1 MSVNMPEAA
10 SVKNKRIAK
19 NTLLLYVRT
28 FFTMCVS
35 LFTSRLTLEALGV
48 DNFGIYNVVG
58 GLVGMFSIISGSITG
73 SISRYLT
80 YGIGKGDIEKLK
92 VLFSTSVNVLLIL
105 SGIIILLGETIG
117 IWFLTHKLNI
127 PENQMYAAHWVL
139 QCSLL
144 AFVLGLISIPYN
156 AAIVAHEKM
165 NVFAYM
171 TILDVLFRLGIV
183 YTLFVTPFDRLIT
196 YSVFLVCVGLIM
208 RLIYGIYCTRHF
220 AECHYERVFDKGIFK
235 DMSSFAGWT
244 FLGNTSYLLNT
255 QGVNMIINVF
265 FGVALNAARGIVTQ
279 VEGAVMTLV
288 NNFTTAFTPQ
298 ITKSY
303 AEGNMSYVHS
313 LVCRGTKFS
322 IFLLLFIIV
331 PLIIEAPVVLS
342 LWLKEV
348 PPYTATFLRLSLCCN
363 ALLLMG
369 NASLT
374 AINATGIIKRYQ
386 ISVTIVGCLVFPFTW
401 LAYHFDAPPQT
412 TYIIF
417 LFIYGIL
424 LWIRTYYLKKLI
436 NLSVM
441 TFIRSALLPIVFVSV
456 AALPI
461 PIVVSNL
468 LDNGFLQL
476 LCVTSASIFSTGC
489 AILFIGLD
497 LAERRRVIDKMQ
509 IIFKKFK
516 VS

>member
-183 YTLFVTPFDRLIT
+183 YTLFVTPSQID
-196 YSVFLVCVGLIM
+196 
-208 RLIYGIYCTRHF
+208 
-220 AECHYERVFDKGIFK
+220 
-235 DMSSFAGWT
+235 
-244 FLGNTSYLLNT
+244 
-255 QGVNMIINVF
+255 NVF
-265 FGVALNAARGIVTQ
+265 GV
-279 VEGAVMTLV
+279 
-288 NNFTTAFTPQ
+288 PC
-298 ITKSY
+298 
-303 AEGNMSYVHS
+303 
-313 LVCRGTKFS
+313 VCR
-322 IFLLLFIIV
+322 V
-331 PLIIEAPVVLS
+331 DHAPDLWHILYPSFCRMS
-342 LWLKEV
+342 L
-348 PPYTATFLRLSLCCN
+348 
-363 ALLLMG
+363 
-369 NASLT
+369 
-374 AINATGIIKRYQ
+374 
-386 ISVTIVGCLVFPFTW
+386 
-401 LAYHFDAPPQT
+401 
-412 TYIIF
+412 
-417 LFIYGIL
+417 
-424 LWIRTYYLKKLI
+424 
-436 NLSVM
+436 
-441 TFIRSALLPIVFVSV
+441 
-456 AALPI
+456 
-461 PIVVSNL
+461 
-468 LDNGFLQL
+468 
-476 LCVTSASIFSTGC
+476 
-489 AILFIGLD
+489 
-497 LAERRRVIDKMQ
+497 
-509 IIFKKFK
+509 
-516 VS
+516 

>member
-1 MSVNMPEAA
+1 MPEAA

-374 AINATGIIKRYQ
+374 AI
-386 ISVTIVGCLVFPFTW
+386 
-401 LAYHFDAPPQT
+401 
-412 TYIIF
+412 
-417 LFIYGIL
+417 
-424 LWIRTYYLKKLI
+424 
-436 NLSVM
+436 
-441 TFIRSALLPIVFVSV
+441 
-456 AALPI
+456 
-461 PIVVSNL
+461 
-468 LDNGFLQL
+468 
-476 LCVTSASIFSTGC
+476 
-489 AILFIGLD
+489 
-497 LAERRRVIDKMQ
+497 
-509 IIFKKFK
+509 
-516 VS
+516 